1 MIESFS
7 FYILIGSIIIGIF
20 LLILAFRKVRNNRG
34 ILTSSILE
42 EKIQTLATAVHGVS
56 RAYDIK
62 TLDQGLSGLIVH
74 MKIEVDPNT
83 KVKELD
89 DLIDRV
95 KERIQTNMHS
105 IRQIFIEALAAE
117 ANANQPPSET

>member
-1 MIESFS
+1 MIDSFS

-42 EKIQTLATAVHGVS
+42 EKIQTHATAVHGVS

-74 MKIEVDPNT
+74 MKIEVDPDT

-89 DLIDRV
+89 DFIDRV
-95 KERIQTNMHS
+95 KEQIQTNMPS
-105 IRQIFIEALAAE
+105 IRQIFIEVLVAE
-117 ANANQPPSET
+117 ASATPPPQ